1 MNKSYFFNFTEFN
14 DNSQKCEE
22 NCEIFTNFFGFFI
35 PDFVP
40 VVIKETIIGYSRQF
54 QKFME
59 RYINDEKNYASKAL
73 EGNKF
78 MQALFGHWYKEIKG
92 INLSTLELLTYLNLI
107 SNRSYNDLFQYPVF
121 PLFFIYDKIQEN
133 NFKRLERKLN
143 VHIGFQ
149 DFTNKAKQRKQL
161 IQKSFNDEMKDLD
174 EDEEDEENET
184 RISESPSYFQTHFS
198 THIYACGFLIR
209 VFPYSFLSIELQ
221 GSGFDSPNRLF
232 FGIEHSF
239 FNISCTK
246 SDLRELIP
254 RINSRILLFPG
265 NVFEY

>member
-1 MNKSYFFNFTEFN
+1 MILKRIYFYRKSAIEIFTVNKSYFFNFTEFN

-184 RISESPSYFQTHFS
+184 RLSESPSYFQTHFS

-221 GSGFDSPNRLF
+221 GSGFDSPNINYGF
-232 FGIEHSF
+232 YFCT
-239 FNISCTK
+239 FNLK
-246 SDLRELIP
+246 
-254 RINSRILLFPG
+254 N
-265 NVFEY
+265 